1 MTKDGKDTFGY
12 LGTESV
18 AVREQLER
26 LAAALEAMAKAE
38 GAEAM
43 KSAGDAA
50 RKVAGQ
56 AAAALDDLAA
66 KAQTVAEAA
75 GKGRGQVE
83 EVVRQKPWVALSLA
97 AAAGFLLATLIRR

>member
-1 MTKDGKDTFGY
+1 MTKGGKDTFGY

-56 AAAALDDLAA
+56 AAAALDDLAG
-66 KAQTVAEAA
+66 KAQTVAAA
-75 GKGRGQVE
+75 ADKGRNQVE